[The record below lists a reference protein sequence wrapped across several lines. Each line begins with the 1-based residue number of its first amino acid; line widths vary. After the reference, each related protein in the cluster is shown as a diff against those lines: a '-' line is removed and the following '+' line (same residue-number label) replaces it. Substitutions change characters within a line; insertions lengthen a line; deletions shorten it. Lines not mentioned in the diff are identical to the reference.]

1 MENTMGE
8 YYLMIELNKSR
19 LQAETEF
26 RTLFNREPDTVIRDH
41 NYWWIGK
48 ATSIEV
54 LALGALGE
62 LKKHQII
69 EERDMP

>member
-1 MENTMGE
+1 MGE
-8 YYLMIELNKSR
+8 YFLMVKLKHTR
-19 LQAETEF
+19 QQAEEEF
-26 RTLFNREPDTVIRDH
+26 RKLFNREPDTVIQDH